1 MSFTAYLWTL
11 FTSAL
16 ISSTVLPGGS
26 EALVV
31 FGMHE
36 FQTHLWIVV
45 FVATAGNTLGALI
58 TYGMGRLI
66 PNKKQ
71 EARSL
76 EPLKK
81 YGPITLLF
89 SWLPI
94 VGDGFCLG
102 AGWLR
107 INFWRSFLLILLGKF
122 VRYLVLAAV
131 SLHMFS

>member
-76 EPLKK
+76 ELLKK
-81 YGPITLLF
+81 IRTDNTAFFLASYRWRRLLPRRG
-89 SWLPI
+89 L
-94 VGDGFCLG
+94 DE
-102 AGWLR
+102 
-107 INFWRSFLLILLGKF
+107 N
-122 VRYLVLAAV
+122 
-131 SLHMFS
+131 

>member
-11 FTSAL
+11 FTSAFV
-16 ISSTVLPGGS
+16 SSTVLPGGS

-31 FGMHE
+31 YGMHE
-36 FQTHLWIVV
+36 FQTQLWVVV
-45 FVATAGNTLGALI
+45 FVATAGNTLGALV

-71 EARSL
+71 EVRSL
-76 EPLKK
+76 ELLKK
-81 YGPITLLF
+81 YGPITLFF
-89 SWLPI
+89 SWVPV

-107 INFWRSFLLILLGKF
+107 INCWLSFVLILIGKF
-122 VRYLVLAAV
+122 ARYLVLAAV
-131 SLHMFS
+131 SLQIFS

>member
-76 EPLKK
+76 ELLKK
-81 YGPITLLF
+81 YGPTQKTVDALARLEM
-89 SWLPI
+89 P
-94 VGDGFCLG
+94 
-102 AGWLR
+102 AG
-107 INFWRSFLLILLGKF
+107 
-122 VRYLVLAAV
+122 V
-131 SLHMFS
+131 SIDIKKIGRAHV

>member
-26 EALVV
+26 EAR
-31 FGMHE
+31 
-36 FQTHLWIVV
+36 IVV

-76 EPLKK
+76 ELLKK

>member
-76 EPLKK
+76 ELLKK
-81 YGPITLLF
+81 YGPITLFFLA
-89 SWLPI
+89 SYRWRRLLP
-94 VGDGFCLG
+94 
-102 AGWLR
+102 R
-107 INFWRSFLLILLGKF
+107 R
-122 VRYLVLAAV
+122 RLAEN
-131 SLHMFS
+131 

>member
-16 ISSTVLPGGS
+16 ISSTVFTGGS

-31 FGMHE
+31 FGALN
-36 FQTHLWIVV
+36 FRRIYGSFV

-89 SWLPI
+89 SWLPV

-107 INFWRSFLLILLGKF
+107 INFWLSFLLILLGKF
-122 VRYLVLAAV
+122 ARYLVLATV